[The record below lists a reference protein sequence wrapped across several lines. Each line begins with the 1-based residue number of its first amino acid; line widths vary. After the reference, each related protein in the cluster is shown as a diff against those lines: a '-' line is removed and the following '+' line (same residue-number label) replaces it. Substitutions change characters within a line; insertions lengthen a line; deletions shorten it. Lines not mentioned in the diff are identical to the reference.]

1 MGTVRR
7 DGRGPAG
14 LPDAGSV
21 CGEPVDQG
29 PAGTQHTEHSANV
42 REKHCRL
49 DHQTSPHWEKL
60 ESQNPTSGLACVIS
74 LASVFSIFPLLFLQ
88 S

>member
-1 MGTVRR
+1 MGTVQR

-14 LPDAGSV
+14 PPDAGSV

-29 PAGTQHTEHSANV
+29 AAGTQHTEHPANV

-49 DHQTSPHWEKL
+49 DHRTSPHWEKL
-60 ESQNPTSGLACVIS
+60 ESQNPLQ
-74 LASVFSIFPLLFLQ
+74 LLDQLV
-88 S
+88 